1 MSYGN
6 ERYGGGDDGDYS
18 RRNEGNYGGRDE
30 YGGDNRGDYG
40 RGGRQEFGNSQG
52 GFGDQGYGGQS
63 GGYGQ
68 GNPEHGRHH
77 RRDDESGYDERRD
90 DIRNHAQSGYGSV
103 SGPGG
108 YGRGQEGYGGPGD
121 RVSSDN
127 PESRYGSG
135 YNEGDRFNGRNN
147 DGGYGGRN
155 DDNDRRYGGGNG
167 GYGGG
172 NNNNNEGRYGGGNDN
187 EGRYGGGNGSYGG
200 GNGGHGHSS
209 GTSYGNVPGGS
220 DDYSSAAHT
229 AAQHAGDSGDSNL
242 FSNALG
248 MLSGH
253 KAQQEDVDEDDAMR
267 QHQQFYGGAGQPHP
281 ASSGSMGSAAAMQAL
296 KMFNQGGGS
305 SGSGNAP
312 KSQNDFIGLAMSQ
325 AAKLFDQQSSQGNVH
340 QSASKQDAISSAAQ
354 MALKMYMKSQGGGG
368 GSSGSGLMGLM
379 SKFM

>member
-30 YGGDNRGDYG
+30 YGGDNNRGDYG
-40 RGGRQEFGNSQG
+40 RGGRQEFGNPQG
-52 GFGDQGYGGQS
+52 DFGDQGYGGQS

-68 GNPEHGRHH
+68 GNQGNHEHGRHH
-77 RRDDESGYDERRD
+77 RRDDESGYDERREEL
-90 DIRNHAQSGYGSV
+90 RNHGQSGYGSV
-103 SGPGG
+103 AGPGG
-108 YGRGQEGYGGPGD
+108 YGRGEEGYGGPGD
-121 RVSSDN
+121 RVSSNN

-147 DGGYGGRN
+147 DGGYGGGNNN
-155 DDNDRRYGGGNG
+155 DDDRRYGGGNNNNEGRYGGGNG

-172 NNNNNEGRYGGGNDN
+172 NGP
-187 EGRYGGGNGSYGG
+187 
-200 GNGGHGHSS
+200 HGHSS
-209 GTSYGNVPGGS
+209 GTSYGGVPGGS

-253 KAQQEDVDEDDAMR
+253 KAQNEDLDEDDAMR

-305 SGSGNAP
+305 SGNGP
-312 KSQNDFIGLAMSQ
+312 QSQNDFIGLAMSQ

-340 QSASKQDAISSAAQ
+340 QQASKQDAVSSAAQ

-368 GSSGSGLMGLM
+368 GSSASGIMGLM

>member
-1 MSYGN
+1 MTTLETTHSLVT
-6 ERYGGGDDGDYS
+6 
-18 RRNEGNYGGRDE
+18 
-30 YGGDNRGDYG
+30 
-40 RGGRQEFGNSQG
+40 GNSLSPSLTIGSRLTVQL
-52 GFGDQGYGGQS
+52 S
-63 GGYGQ
+63 
-68 GNPEHGRHH
+68 
-77 RRDDESGYDERRD
+77 
-90 DIRNHAQSGYGSV
+90 SV

-172 NNNNNEGRYGGGNDN
+172 NNNNEGRYGGGNDN

-229 AAQHAGDSGDSNL
+229 AAQHAGGSGDSNL

-325 AAKLFDQQSSQGNVH
+325 AAKLFGMHPNHDLQRHCAN
-340 QSASKQDAISSAAQ
+340 
-354 MALKMYMKSQGGGG
+354 
-368 GSSGSGLMGLM
+368 
-379 SKFM
+379 

>member
-1 MSYGN
+1 MSYEN
-6 ERYGGGDDGDYS
+6 ERYGGGGDGDYS
-18 RRNEGNYGGRDE
+18 RRNEGNYGGRDN

-40 RGGRQEFGNSQG
+40 RGGRQEYGNSQG
-52 GFGDQGYGGQS
+52 DFGNQGYGGQS

-68 GNPEHGRHH
+68 GGNPEHGRHH
-77 RRDDESGYDERRD
+77 RRDDESGYDDRRD
-90 DIRNHAQSGYGSV
+90 EIRNHAQSGYGSV

-155 DDNDRRYGGGNG
+155 DDDRRYGGG
-167 GYGGG
+167 
-172 NNNNNEGRYGGGNDN
+172 NNNEGRYGGGNDN
-187 EGRYGGGNGSYGG
+187 EGRYGGGNGGYGG

-229 AAQHAGDSGDSNL
+229 AAQHAGDSGDSNM

-253 KAQQEDVDEDDAMR
+253 KAQQGDVDEDDAMR

-296 KMFNQGGGS
+296 KMFNQGGSS
-305 SGSGNAP
+305 SGNGP
-312 KSQNDFIGLAMSQ
+312 QSQNDFIGLAMSQ

-368 GSSGSGLMGLM
+368 GSSASGLMGLM

>member
-30 YGGDNRGDYG
+30 YGGDNRGGYG
-40 RGGRQEFGNSQG
+40 GGGRQEFGNSG
-52 GFGDQGYGGQS
+52 GDQGYGGQS
-63 GGYGQ
+63 GSYGQ

-77 RRDDESGYDERRD
+77 RRDDEAGYEDRRD
-90 DIRNHAQSGYGSV
+90 ELRNHAQSGYGSV
-103 SGPGG
+103 SGPG
-108 YGRGQEGYGGPGD
+108 YGGPGD
-121 RVSSDN
+121 RVSSNN

-135 YNEGDRFNGRNN
+135 YNEGDRFNGGNN

-155 DDNDRRYGGGNG
+155 DNDDRRYGGG
-167 GYGGG
+167 
-172 NNNNNEGRYGGGNDN
+172 NNNEGRYGGGN
-187 EGRYGGGNGSYGG
+187 GGYGG

-209 GTSYGNVPGGS
+209 GTSYGDVPGGS

-253 KAQQEDVDEDDAMR
+253 KAQQEDLDEDDAMR

-296 KMFNQGGGS
+296 KMFNQGGSS
-305 SGSGNAP
+305 SGNGP

-325 AAKLFDQQSSQGNVH
+325 AAKLFGMQINHDLKDQSSQGNVH
-340 QSASKQDAISSAAQ
+340 QQASKQDAISSAAQ

-368 GSSGSGLMGLM
+368 GSSASGIMGLM

>member
-1 MSYGN
+1 MGN
-6 ERYGGGDDGDYS
+6 NLSPS
-18 RRNEGNYGGRDE
+18 RTIGLRLIV
-30 YGGDNRGDYG
+30 
-40 RGGRQEFGNSQG
+40 QLS
-52 GFGDQGYGGQS
+52 
-63 GGYGQ
+63 
-68 GNPEHGRHH
+68 
-77 RRDDESGYDERRD
+77 
-90 DIRNHAQSGYGSV
+90 SV

-155 DDNDRRYGGGNG
+155 DDDRRYGGG
-167 GYGGG
+167 
-172 NNNNNEGRYGGGNDN
+172 NNNEGRYGGGNDN
-187 EGRYGGGNGSYGG
+187 EGRYGGGNGGYGG

-229 AAQHAGDSGDSNL
+229 AAQHAGDSGDSNM

-253 KAQQEDVDEDDAMR
+253 KAQQGDVDEDDAMR

-296 KMFNQGGGS
+296 KMFNQGGSS
-305 SGSGNAP
+305 SGNGP
-312 KSQNDFIGLAMSQ
+312 QSQNDFIGLAMSQ
-325 AAKLFDQQSSQGNVH
+325 AAKLFGMYPNHDLQDMVLTSIQT
-340 QSASKQDAISSAAQ
+340 SK
-354 MALKMYMKSQGGGG
+354 ALKAMCTSQPQ
-368 GSSGSGLMGLM
+368 SRTRSRRLPRWPLRCT
-379 SKFM
+379 